1 MKKPLHYTKGVTK
14 TAHVL
19 IIPFL
24 SSFGSVEGIG
34 LSPFAR
40 DCSTMDLRDEISF
53 FFKTLK
59 HDPRD
64 KDPSLGAASESVD
77 GEYGDDNGDGKVSEN
92 SFSSDL
98 VIDDHVASV
107 IMMDE
112 GMHDDVSTMDNVA
125 CGNKEISI
133 DRLRSPSS
141 STQNEEIVTNDV

>member
-1 MKKPLHYTKGVTK
+1 
-14 TAHVL
+14 
-19 IIPFL
+19 
-24 SSFGSVEGIG
+24 
-34 LSPFAR
+34 
-40 DCSTMDLRDEISF
+40 
-53 FFKTLK
+53 
-59 HDPRD
+59 
-64 KDPSLGAASESVD
+64 VD